1 MVRTDDGDTRQ
12 DADAAR
18 DATEGAARR
27 RTRRALR
34 GRRGAARTGRH
45 AAACWPVVLVGA
57 REPRSRNRRTQSRE
71 SAASAPPRYIEIS
84 NRRCENAPFAAR
96 RINRCGSRSARAPQ
110 QSTQPCFTCTAVS
123 TRSHRLPTALS
134 INSQSG
140 RELSLSSEPTN
151 QRHNNHHSSELHST
165 YNIPFGQAR
174 ARAARRAAAP
184 TCRRVVLS
192 AKSRRAHMPTRC
204 NERKQPPRPHAD
216 AFAHGGEGPTNQRSP
231 MARWLVG

>member
-1 MVRTDDGDTRQ
+1 MRPGR
-12 DADAAR
+12 ASC
-18 DATEGAARR
+18 DATVRRR

-34 GRRGAARTGRH
+34 GRGGAARNGRH
-45 AAACWPVVLVGA
+45 GPRGRTLAGGPRWGRAWARGSRAAGTY
-57 REPRSRNRRTQSRE
+57 RRTQSAP
-71 SAASAPPRYIEIS
+71 SPPRDIEIS
-84 NRRCENAPFAAR
+84 NRCRMHPFGPL
-96 RINRCGSRSARAPQ
+96 RITNRCGSRCARAPQ

-134 INSQSG
+134 LNSQSG

-151 QRHNNHHSSELHST
+151 HERHNNHHSSELHST

-192 AKSRRAHMPTRC
+192 AKSRRAHMPTPSRMAAKA
-204 NERKQPPRPHAD
+204 RQISGRPWQDGLWFSHPPSRSRPCS
-216 AFAHGGEGPTNQRSP
+216 R
-231 MARWLVG
+231 R